1 MNNGGRL
8 LRKAASFAKPNGFVK
23 EMRMGAPLAIE
34 AMIRTLGTLVIVILV
49 LLGAIAGL
57 VYYIV
62 TN

>member
-1 MNNGGRL
+1 
-8 LRKAASFAKPNGFVK
+8 
-23 EMRMGAPLAIE
+23 MGAPLAIE